1 MEEDGQH
8 GHGLDGQYGQDGEEA
23 THIHSA
29 DGIHGYLEDGG
40 ECHTMAGHGGGGKCP
55 LVWDPMAG

>member
-1 MEEDGQH
+1 MEEDG
-8 GHGLDGQYGQDGEEA
+8 LDGQHGLGQHGQDGVA

-29 DGIHGYLEDGG
+29 DGIHGCLEDGG
-40 ECHTMAGHGGGGKCP
+40 ECRIYGGGGKCP